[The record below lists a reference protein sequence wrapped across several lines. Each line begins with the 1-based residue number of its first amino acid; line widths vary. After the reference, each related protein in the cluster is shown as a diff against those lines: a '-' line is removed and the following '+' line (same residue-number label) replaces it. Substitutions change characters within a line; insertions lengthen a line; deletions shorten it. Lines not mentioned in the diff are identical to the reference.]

1 MTNHSH
7 GLPIPPCGHGWPFR
21 TLAVQNEAWRL
32 RTNANKVDD
41 AVVVRYASRMD
52 SMALQPPFRLSPIVR
67 RPAPA
72 NHLGRLTQWSH
83 RLDPL
88 KPATECTLFFARKEI
103 DSDPIL
109 IHVKSYF
116 NRVSTLRID
125 KIQITPTPFINT
137 FFQVALTR
145 RNHRFRVLNNHDV
158 VRECKS

>member
-1 MTNHSH
+1 MDRAKSVDLVLFLTRKALYKMTNFHSH
-7 GLPIPPCGHGWPFR
+7 GRPIPPCGHGCPFR

-52 SMALQPPFRLSPIVR
+52 SMALQQPFRLSPFV

-72 NHLGRLTQWSH
+72 NHLSRLTQWSH
-83 RLDPL
+83 RLDPSL
-88 KPATECTLFFARKEI
+88 HEAVEASHCTLFFARKEI

-116 NRVSTLRID
+116 NHVSTL
-125 KIQITPTPFINT
+125 N
-137 FFQVALTR
+137 
-145 RNHRFRVLNNHDV
+145 
-158 VRECKS
+158 